1 LESVKGSGI
10 FHPLAQKSPVNGLI
24 EWPSGWPWRCNQ
36 LWHIIWKSIQG
47 FQFCS
52 CQNSCLAIQL

>member
-24 EWPSGWPWRCNQ
+24 EWHSGSPWRCNQ
-36 LWHIIWKSIQG
+36 LFDTLYGNQFKG
-47 FQFCS
+47 F
-52 CQNSCLAIQL
+52 NSAAVKTRALPFN